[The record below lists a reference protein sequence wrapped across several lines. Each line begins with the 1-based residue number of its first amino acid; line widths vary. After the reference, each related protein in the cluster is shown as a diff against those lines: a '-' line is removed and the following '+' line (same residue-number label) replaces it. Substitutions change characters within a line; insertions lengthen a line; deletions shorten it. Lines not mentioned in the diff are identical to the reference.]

1 MKQFV
6 LTMMMVFAFIV
17 NAKAESPAPK
27 AASSN
32 EVVLTADNS
41 VNFNE
46 DFNGK
51 SVSELIERVKQ
62 LDSALK
68 SNYPIYLFLD
78 TPGGSIQAG
87 LELIQ
92 YLNSLNRP
100 VHTVTLF
107 AASMGFQLAQHLD
120 QRLILDYGTLMS
132 HRPRGGFQGEFGGTD
147 QGSQIDSRYLMWMEM
162 IDKMDKVTV
171 AKTKGKQTLKSYRSA
186 YENEMWVTGEKAVK
200 LGYADKVV
208 SARCDASLKGTT
220 EQTFNFMGFEIALE
234 FSKCPL
240 NTYPVSISI
249 KMETTGGKMT
259 IQDFVNKGGRFGPE
273 CYQREYGDTR
283 TTILCTLDTTLT
295 PKGVNDV
302 KTQFV
307 NSNKTLKF
315 LSGDRTSNVIKS
327 Y

>member
-6 LTMMMVFAFIV
+6 LVMMMVFAFIV
-17 NAKAESPAPK
+17 NAKAAPAK
-27 AASSN
+27 AVVSTN
-32 EVVLTADNS
+32 EITLTADNS

-51 SVSELIERVKQ
+51 SVSELIERIKK

-78 TPGGSIQAG
+78 TPGGSIQSG
-87 LELIQ
+87 LELFQFIK
-92 YLNSLNRP
+92 SLNRP

-107 AASMGFQLAQHLD
+107 AASMGFQLVQHGSD
-120 QRLILDYGTLMS
+120 RLILDYGTLMS
-132 HRPRGGFQGEFGGTD
+132 HRPRGGFVGEFGGTD
-147 QGSQIDSRYLMWMEM
+147 QGSQLDSRYLMWMEL
-162 IDKMDKVTV
+162 IDKMDKQTV
-171 AKTKGKQTLKSYRSA
+171 SRTKGKQTLKSYRSS

-208 SARCDASLKGTT
+208 SARCDSSLQGTN
-220 EQTFNFMGFEIALE
+220 EQAFNFMGFLIVLE

-240 NTYPVSISI
+240 NTYPVNISI

-259 IQDFVNKGGRFGPE
+259 LEDFVNKGGRFGPE
-273 CYQREYGDTR
+273 CYQREYGDSR
-283 TTILCTLDTTLT
+283 EKILCTLDTTLT

-302 KTQFV
+302 KVQFV

-315 LSGDRTSNVIKS
+315 LSGDRTNNVLKS